1 MSIYRIVLADDHA
14 LIRQGL
20 KKIIEEVA
28 DLEVIGEAGDG
39 IELLSLLNTVTPHMV
54 ILDVSMPNLRGIE
67 AVREIKKKY
76 AEVKV
81 LILTMHKEYL
91 HQAFSASADGYL
103 LKEDADRELFAAIEN
118 VRQGR
123 IYVSPRLTGELL
135 GDRESSSGQL
145 STREKEVLKMIADG
159 KSNKEIA
166 NALFISVRTVES
178 HRASILRK
186 LNLKNTADLV
196 KYALQKGHI

>member
-1 MSIYRIVLADDHA
+1 M
-14 LIRQGL
+14 
-20 KKIIEEVA
+20 
-28 DLEVIGEAGDG
+28 
-39 IELLSLLNTVTPHMV
+39 
-54 ILDVSMPNLRGIE
+54 
-67 AVREIKKKY
+67 KY

-91 HQAFSASADGYL
+91 HQAFSAGADGYL

-118 VRQGR
+118 IRQGR

-135 GDRESSSGQL
+135 GDRESSSEPL

-159 KSNKEIA
+159 KSNKEVA
-166 NALFISVRTVES
+166 KALFISVRTVES
-178 HRASILRK
+178 HRASILKK

-196 KYALQKGHI
+196 KYALQKGHV